1 VRTPPITVQILTG
14 LDEIETVDDVIDGAV
29 SVQSKSSIVRLQS
42 VLERRVTRRHRVN
55 TKQCTCSSNQPT
67 SASINLRA
75 APSHHFVSIDGFFYD
90 RVSARIRVWAYLLSV
105 FQNLGRGGVRPIYSC
120 PLSLLPPVP
129 SPPLQSLACP
139 SLPCHF
145 IPSLLF
151 PMPPSLQ
158 SIQLRSLEDLHAR
171 LCRMHRVCGNSF
183 ESRFDE
189 INILTRNQHTIQML
203 GLFWQESLMVL
214 DTDMDPRDPL
224 TKYLKLTLLW

>member
-1 VRTPPITVQILTG
+1 MH
-14 LDEIETVDDVIDGAV
+14 
-29 SVQSKSSIVRLQS
+29 LQ
-42 VLERRVTRRHRVN
+42 
-55 TKQCTCSSNQPT
+55 QQPT
-67 SASINLRA
+67 NIGVHQSSRRPVASLRLHRRLLLR
-75 APSHHFVSIDGFFYD
+75 PSICAYPSMG
-90 RVSARIRVWAYLLSV
+90 VSAIRVPKS
-105 FQNLGRGGVRPIYSC
+105 RKRGVRPIYSC

-171 LCRMHRVCGNSF
+171 LCRMHRVCRKSF

-189 INILTRNQHTIQML
+189 INILTRNQHAIQML

-214 DTDMDPRDPL
+214 DTDMDPREPL